1 MVQRNEEVERG
12 ESRDGGHLGGGIC
25 KHAFLAR
32 VVVYWKGYM
41 EPDNEVVPQS

>member
-12 ESRDGGHLGGGIC
+12 ASRDGGHLGGGIC
-25 KHAFLAR
+25 KHMFLAR